1 VILIWVFL
9 ALGPLVLFGLLAA
22 TSTGSPQLAA
32 MRALLWFAVASLI
45 GAEGLGAFAAISP
58 MIIRAYW
65 LTIAVASGGLLAF
78 RLRRGHSVCTGRPRL
93 LCSAPYGLW
102 ITLILIITLFIAVT
116 VGPNNWDSM
125 TYHLPRIEHWLQ
137 NGSLAFYPI
146 HEHQQNDFGPL
157 TEIIMLQWRAIT
169 GGDGLATLVQWLAMA
184 GSLMGVALIT
194 SRFEGHAR
202 AQLLSMLFCATLPIG
217 ILQSTSTKNNYV
229 VAFFFISFIER
240 VIVAR
245 RTFEPIAVIE
255 AALAIAMAI
264 LAQPIAVIW
273 GFPFGVWF
281 AVPLIRQPRRAA
293 AVLGLFVIV
302 ALLPCLGH
310 YGRLVKAYGTP
321 VAPIAKMIN
330 SASFGFGQTMDS
342 LLLHSASEIA
352 VPKHRVNALI
362 MSTIDQ
368 ISAALGWSEHRA
380 DTVLFYTPVELPDE
394 ANEVTAGNPLHFGI
408 AVASLIAAVW
418 WLVRGRMHSLGLY
431 GLCCIAGYLL
441 FVSLIRW
448 NPWVTRYHLPLL
460 LALSPVVGMV
470 GTELRRIRPLV
481 EFLTLV
487 LCVSSWPFLVRSQTH
502 LFDDPIKTMFA
513 SRHDM
518 LAHYKS
524 VIGHI
529 RDKRCRQI
537 GLLPLDDYY
546 FQLDPWEFP
555 YWYMLRDEL
564 ANGGRI
570 EDVFPGQPPLA
581 YALGQFYPG
590 QPPVAYPLGQFHPG
604 CIVVMKQGEPLPPFA
619 YNGAQWTEAYRSG
632 PIALYEKS
640 VGN

>member
-1 VILIWVFL
+1 
-9 ALGPLVLFGLLAA
+9 
-22 TSTGSPQLAA
+22 
-32 MRALLWFAVASLI
+32 
-45 GAEGLGAFAAISP
+45 
-58 MIIRAYW
+58 
-65 LTIAVASGGLLAF
+65 
-78 RLRRGHSVCTGRPRL
+78 
-93 LCSAPYGLW
+93 
-102 ITLILIITLFIAVT
+102 
-116 VGPNNWDSM
+116 M
-125 TYHLPRIEHWLQ
+125 TCHLPRIEHWLQ
-137 NGSLAFYPI
+137 DGSLAFYPI
-146 HEHQQNDFGPL
+146 HEHQQNEYGPL
-157 TEIIMLQWRAIT
+157 TEMIMLQWRAIT
-169 GGDGLATLVQWLAMA
+169 GGDRLATLVQWLAMA
-184 GSLMGVALIT
+184 GSLIGVARVA
-194 SRFEGHAR
+194 SRFGGNAR

-229 VAFFFISFIER
+229 IAFFFISFIER
-240 VIVAR
+240 MIAAR
-245 RTFEPIAVIE
+245 RTLERVAVTE

-293 AVLGLFVIV
+293 AVLGLFVTV

-310 YGRLVKAYGTP
+310 HGRLVKAYGTP
-321 VAPIAKMIN
+321 FAPVGKLTS

-352 VPKHRVNALI
+352 VPKRRVNALI

-460 LALSPVVGMV
+460 VALSPVVGMV

-487 LCVSSWPFLVRSQTH
+487 LCVSSWPFLVGNPHRPLWPQTY
-502 LFDDPIKTMFA
+502 LFDDPIETMFEW
-513 SRHDM
+513 RHDM
-518 LAHYKS
+518 LAPYKS
-524 VIGHI
+524 VIGHL

-570 EDVFPGQPPLA
+570 EDVFPGQPP
-581 YALGQFYPG
+581 
-590 QPPVAYPLGQFHPG
+590 VEYPLGPFYPD

-619 YNGAQWTEAYRSG
+619 YDGAQWTEAYRSG